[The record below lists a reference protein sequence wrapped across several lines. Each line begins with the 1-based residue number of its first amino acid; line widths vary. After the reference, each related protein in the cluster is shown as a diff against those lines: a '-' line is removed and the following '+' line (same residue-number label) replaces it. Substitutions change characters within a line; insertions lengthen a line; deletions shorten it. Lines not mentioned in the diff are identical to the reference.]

1 MLRLRKLI
9 ISQVINNLLCVLNY
23 KVPCSAQNIFT
34 PVTVLKGFSKVHI
47 TSYFFLSLQIYLKT
61 ALTFYIFSKLRPS
74 YFPWFEKLSVSWRVW
89 MTSSTLRN
97 FPHLVASTLFLN
109 TAFSAAF
116 SNTLHLYSSFSA
128 RDKVSRHFKAVS
140 IIRVLCTLIFSL
152 LIGDRKKS
160 ELNDRKWA
168 LYLIWSLFLLN
179 YGLFTVASKYFNF
192 PTFSKGVLNISI
204 L

>member
-1 MLRLRKLI
+1 
-9 ISQVINNLLCVLNY
+9 
-23 KVPCSAQNIFT
+23 
-34 PVTVLKGFSKVHI
+34 
-47 TSYFFLSLQIYLKT
+47 
-61 ALTFYIFSKLRPS
+61 
-74 YFPWFEKLSVSWRVW
+74 
-89 MTSSTLRN
+89 
-97 FPHLVASTLFLN
+97 
-109 TAFSAAF
+109 
-116 SNTLHLYSSFSA
+116 
-128 RDKVSRHFKAVS
+128 
-140 IIRVLCTLIFSL
+140 VLCTLIFSL